1 MLWTALLGEE
11 VVLDEEPP
19 ELVDD
24 EQARPEELAEVPR
37 LGRRGSDGL
46 GRPVLDVPGSGLK
59 VRCASVVVLVV
70 IAVVVAAVVLDYRCG
85 HGEGSRG
92 SGAGR
97 GGRVL
102 VLLCDVVLLFG
113 FGVCRV

>member
-24 EQARPEELAEVPR
+24 KRARLEELAEVPR

-46 GRPVLDVPGSGLK
+46 GRPVLDVPGGSLK
-59 VRCASVVVLVV
+59 VGRASVVVLVV
-70 IAVVVAAVVLDYRCG
+70 IAVVVAAVVLDYRV
-85 HGEGSRG
+85 SWWPW
-92 SGAGR
+92 
-97 GGRVL
+97 
-102 VLLCDVVLLFG
+102 
-113 FGVCRV
+113 

>member
-1 MLWTALLGEE
+1 
-11 VVLDEEPP
+11 
-19 ELVDD
+19 
-24 EQARPEELAEVPR
+24 
-37 LGRRGSDGL
+37 
-46 GRPVLDVPGSGLK
+46 
-59 VRCASVVVLVV
+59 VVVLVV
-70 IAVVVAAVVLDYRCG
+70 IAVVVAAVVLDHRGG